1 MKYEC
6 IYQKDSCIACDIC
19 NVLELKPFPEGMG
32 DELSGLH
39 EYDIITYEYVKED
52 EIEDELCKIY
62 NISRETL
69 NKFLNGKYVEE
80 VNDKPIRLTNIYQMK
95 SDVNITIGFQDEP
108 AGDEADE
115 VQNMGIMK
123 IEMPKY
129 DYETLFVI
137 GGIVL
142 LDLIKIL
149 EFNGIEMVGE

>member
-6 IYQKDSCIACDIC
+6 IYQKDSCIECDIC
-19 NVLELKPFPEGMG
+19 NVLELKAYPEAMA
-32 DELSGLH
+32 DELSGLSGN
-39 EYDIITYEYVKED
+39 DIIMYEYIKED
-52 EIEDELCKIY
+52 EIEDELCNIY

-69 NKFLNGKYVEE
+69 NKFLNGKYVKK
-80 VNDKPIRLTNIYQMK
+80 VNNKPIRLTNIYETRNPI
-95 SDVNITIGFQDEP
+95 NITIGFQDEP
-108 AGDEADE
+108 AGDEAE
-115 VQNMGIMK
+115 QVQNMGIMK
-123 IEMPKY
+123 IEMPKH